1 MILNGKCQIK
11 SWHSSVKLYRKLFTV
26 QPQICATIN
35 IKFICVSSQAVL
47 QSSEDLES
55 GYVGGWWLSLGMMSP
70 FVEFTTEI
78 ETLSNDT
85 SYFNFTQHMNVI
97 QSKQLAITSTTISP
111 PTPTTPTVP
120 KRLTV
125 KIGEQTADFH
135 QLFGHHPSLSV
146 TPPTHFITEFPEKPK
161 INIVETH
168 ERAEALQSEPKKYI
182 IPLALK
188 TTSSEKEKKSTVFQ
202 DTSLHIDDLKNHILM
217 LQNFA
222 QADKSFQ
229 SKFVVFPHLN
239 NETTTTSTT
248 TEVPTSTSTRKTI
261 RINSRNM
268 IRITT
273 TAGTPEVLLQND
285 QSAQDSVE
293 TQSEEERRKLRKKR
307 RRKERKNLKRM
318 QNRNNTRKSIN
329 KPIHNQRDELKLNS
343 KRNKLARNRR
353 ASSKLKKKSIN
364 TIEIIHKQDL
374 NLLDPKLCY
383 IPDVLSYGQQ
393 KICVTNVNVMPVVS
407 RAARAALQNCKTQFK
422 NRRWDC
428 QTIDDPTVFGPVI
441 SIGSSEMA
449 FVHAL
454 SSASLMSF
462 IARACRDG
470 AFNSCGCSKSKRPH
484 NLKDDWVWGGC
495 GDDFEF
501 AYKFSQRFV
510 DSREKELRRLTRAI
524 VSAPPKEIPKILEQE
539 LNLTTESA
547 IGVSVGSIGRTSI
560 SNEDKQLQSSP
571 KNHKGRKTPYNKYNT
586 QLEARSLMN
595 LHNNEAGRRAVVKK
609 SRINCKCHGVSGSCS
624 VITCWQQLTS
634 IKDIAEYLKEKYDTA
649 THVRMNQRKKL
660 QVRDYRRSVPNAEDL
675 VYIEN
680 SPDWCRQKNN
690 WWKGTQGRVCNR
702 NSKGPDSCLG
712 NNMCCGRGFNTRKL
726 VVREKC
732 NCKFHW
738 CCTVKCRTC
747 VKTIE
752 EYTCK

>member
-1 MILNGKCQIK
+1 MLHKEKEMVFYGFYVLGLI
-11 SWHSSVKLYRKLFTV
+11 F
-26 QPQICATIN
+26 
-35 IKFICVSSQAVL
+35 VSCQAVL
-47 QSSEDLES
+47 QTSEDLES
-55 GYVGGWWLSLGMMSP
+55 GYVGGWWLSLGIKSP
-70 FVEFTTEI
+70 FVEFTTEF

-85 SYFNFTQHMNVI
+85 TYFNFTQHMNVI
-97 QSKQLAITSTTISP
+97 QSKQMQTVTSPTTTPSTT
-111 PTPTTPTVP
+111 TMAAKTTIPAVP
-120 KRLTV
+120 KRLTLN
-125 KIGEQTADFH
+125 IGGQTADFLA
-135 QLFGHHPSLSV
+135 LFGHHPSLSI
-146 TPPTHFITEFPEKPK
+146 TPPTHFTTEIPDKT
-161 INIVETH
+161 IRIVETQ

-188 TTSSEKEKKSTVFQ
+188 TTSTEKEKKSTVFQ

-222 QADKSFQ
+222 QADKTFQ
-229 SKFVVFPHLN
+229 SKFVVFPHLS
-239 NETTTTSTT
+239 NETTTSTT
-248 TEVPTSTSTRKTI
+248 TEAPTTPPRTTSAKKV
-261 RINSRNM
+261 RINSRNLV
-268 IRITT
+268 RIST
-273 TAGTPEVLLQND
+273 TAAPPQVFLQND
-285 QSAQDSVE
+285 QSSADDPEVE
-293 TQSEEERRKLRKKR
+293 SDEEKRKLEKRR
-307 RRKERKNLKRM
+307 RRKERKNLKRTQSPNM
-318 QNRNNTRKSIN
+318 GPSSRANHSRKSIN
-329 KPIHNQRDELKLNS
+329 KAIRNERDETKANFKRS
-343 KRNKLARNRR
+343 KVSRNRR
-353 ASSKLKKKSIN
+353 ASSKLRKKSILN
-364 TIEIIHKQDL
+364 TIDVIEKQFETSS
-374 NLLDPKLCY
+374 LDPKLCY

-393 KICVTNVNVMPVVS
+393 KLCGTNINVMPVVS
-407 RAARAALQNCKTQFK
+407 RAARSALQNCKMQFK

-428 QTIDDPTVFGPVI
+428 QTIDDPTVFGPII

-449 FVHAL
+449 YVHAL

-462 IARACRDG
+462 VARACRDG
-470 AFNSCGCSKSKRPH
+470 AFNTCGCSKSKRPKT
-484 NLKDDWVWGGC
+484 LKDQWVWGGC

-501 AYKFSQRFV
+501 AYKFTQRFV

-539 LNLTTESA
+539 LNLTDESA
-547 IGVSVGSIGRTSI
+547 ATSTSPPAI
-560 SNEDKQLQSSP
+560 LSSHEDKHG
-571 KNHKGRKTPYNKYNT
+571 KHKGRKGYTKFNT

-634 IKDIAEYLKEKYDTA
+634 IKDIAEYLKEKYDSA
-649 THVRMNQRKKL
+649 TQVRMNQRKKL
-660 QVRDYRRSVPNAEDL
+660 QVRDYRRTIPNAEDL

-680 SPDWCRQKNN
+680 SPDWCRPKNN

-702 NSKGPDSCLG
+702 NSKGPDSCFG
-712 NNMCCGRGFNTRKL
+712 NNICCGRGFNTRKV

>member
-1 MILNGKCQIK
+1 MYQRKALLMSLWIDKCTLTLFY
-11 SWHSSVKLYRKLFTV
+11 SSYYRIIF
-26 QPQICATIN
+26 
-35 IKFICVSSQAVL
+35 VSCQAVL
-47 QSSEDLES
+47 QTREDLES
-55 GYVGGWWLSLGMMSP
+55 GYVGGWWLSLGIKSP

-85 SYFNFTQHMNVI
+85 TYFNFTQHMNVI
-97 QSKQLAITSTTISP
+97 QSKQLQTVTSSSTTPLTTTIAP
-111 PTPTTPTVP
+111 KTTPAIP
-120 KRLTV
+120 KRLTLN
-125 KIGEQTADFH
+125 IGGQTADFLA
-135 QLFGHHPSLSV
+135 LFGHHPSLSV
-146 TPPTHFITEFPEKPK
+146 TPPTHFTTEMPDRN
-161 INIVETH
+161 IRIVETQ

-188 TTSSEKEKKSTVFQ
+188 TTSTEKEKKSTVFQ

-222 QADKSFQ
+222 QADKTFQ
-229 SKFVVFPHLN
+229 SKFVVFPHLS
-239 NETTTTSTT
+239 NETTTSSTT
-248 TEVPTSTSTRKTI
+248 TETPVPPTTTRKKI
-261 RINSRNM
+261 RINSRNL
-268 IRITT
+268 IRISTT
-273 TAGTPEVLLQND
+273 TATPQVFLQND
-285 QSAQDSVE
+285 QSSADDPQVE
-293 TQSEEERRKLRKKR
+293 SEEERRKLEKKR
-307 RRKERKNLKRM
+307 RRKERKNLKRTQSLNM
-318 QNRNNTRKSIN
+318 APPSRNHSRKTIN
-329 KPIHNQRDELKLNS
+329 KPVRNERDETRLDFKRS
-343 KRNKLARNRR
+343 KISRNRR
-353 ASSKLKKKSIN
+353 ASSKLRKKSIN
-364 TIEIIHKQDL
+364 TIDL
-374 NLLDPKLCY
+374 IEKHDSSYLDPKLCY

-393 KICVTNVNVMPVVS
+393 KLCGTNINVMPVVS
-407 RAARAALQNCKTQFK
+407 KAARAALQNCKLQFK

-449 FVHAL
+449 YVHAL
-454 SSASLMSF
+454 SAASLMSF
-462 IARACRDG
+462 VARACRDG
-470 AFNSCGCSKSKRPH
+470 AFNSCGCSKSKRPKT
-484 NLKDDWVWGGC
+484 LKDQWVWGGC

-501 AYKFSQRFV
+501 AYKFTQRFV

-539 LNLTTESA
+539 LNLTAESA
-547 IGVSVGSIGRTSI
+547 SVA
-560 SNEDKQLQSSP
+560 SSTTP
-571 KNHKGRKTPYNKYNT
+571 SEEKHLRGTLVKHKGRKGYNKFNT

-634 IKDIAEYLKEKYDTA
+634 IKDIAEYLKEKYDSSTQ
-649 THVRMNQRKKL
+649 VRMNQRKKL
-660 QVRDYRRSVPNAEDL
+660 QVRDYRRTIPNAEDL

-680 SPDWCRQKNN
+680 SPDWCRTKNN

-702 NSKGPDSCLG
+702 NSKGPDSCFG
-712 NNMCCGRGFNTRKL
+712 NNICCGRGFNTRKL

-747 VKTIE
+747 VKVRSDQQ
-752 EYTCK
+752 